1 MSNVK
6 NITSKI
12 LKDAVAGKENILA
25 AAEEEKNKILSKKAS
40 AANEIA
46 QEILQKAEAD
56 AKSKKERLISS
67 AKLKVRNNKLAAK
80 QEIIDEVFEKSIN
93 KLTELSKEQFLNF
106 VKNSILSMNLT
117 GKQTLILNETGLK
130 FVDDSF
136 IDELNKEA
144 KATIALSKTAGN
156 FKGGFILENNGIEIN
171 STYEALVSSLRDE
184 LEFEVAKS
192 KNQVSVYQICPLNCQ
207 ETHPME
213 FSHPS
218 NILFHL

>member
-12 LKDAVAGKENILA
+12 LKDAEAGKENILA

-40 AANEIA
+40 SANEIA

-56 AKSKKERLISS
+56 AKSKKERVISS

-144 KATIALSKTAGN
+144 KVTIALSKTAGN
-156 FKGGFILENNGIEIN
+156 FKGGFILKNNGIEIN

-184 LEFEVAKS
+184 LEFEVAK
-192 KNQVSVYQICPLNCQ
+192 V
-207 ETHPME
+207 
-213 FSHPS
+213 
-218 NILFHL
+218 LFN

>member
-12 LKDAVAGKENILA
+12 LKDAEAGKENILA

-56 AKSKKERLISS
+56 AKSKKERVISS

-117 GKQTLILNETGLK
+117 GKQTLILN
-130 FVDDSF
+130 DSF

-184 LEFEVAKS
+184 LEFEVAK
-192 KNQVSVYQICPLNCQ
+192 V
-207 ETHPME
+207 
-213 FSHPS
+213 
-218 NILFHL
+218 LFN

>member
-12 LKDAVAGKENILA
+12 LKDAEAGKENILA

-56 AKSKKERLISS
+56 AKSKKERVISS

-136 IDELNKEA
+136 IEELNKEA
-144 KATIALSKTAGN
+144 KATIALSKIAGN

-184 LEFEVAKS
+184 LEFEVAK
-192 KNQVSVYQICPLNCQ
+192 V
-207 ETHPME
+207 
-213 FSHPS
+213 
-218 NILFHL
+218 LFN

>member
-12 LKDAVAGKENILA
+12 LKDAEAGKENILA

-56 AKSKKERLISS
+56 AKSKKERVISS

-93 KLTELSKEQFLNF
+93 KLTELSKEEFLNF

-136 IDELNKEA
+136 IEELNKEA
-144 KATIALSKTAGN
+144 KATIALSKIAGN

-184 LEFEVAKS
+184 LEFEVAK
-192 KNQVSVYQICPLNCQ
+192 V
-207 ETHPME
+207 
-213 FSHPS
+213 
-218 NILFHL
+218 LFN

>member
-1 MSNVK
+1 MLEELGVK
-6 NITSKI
+6 AKEAERKLS
-12 LKDAVAGKENILA
+12 VATT
-25 AAEEEKNKILSKKAS
+25 EEKNKILSKKAS

-56 AKSKKERLISS
+56 AKSKKERVISS

-184 LEFEVAKS
+184 LEFEVAK
-192 KNQVSVYQICPLNCQ
+192 V
-207 ETHPME
+207 
-213 FSHPS
+213 
-218 NILFHL
+218 LFN

>member
-12 LKDAVAGKENILA
+12 LKDAEAGKENILA

-56 AKSKKERLISS
+56 AKSKKERVISS

-184 LEFEVAKS
+184 LEFEVAKVLV
-192 KNQVSVYQICPLNCQ
+192 N
-207 ETHPME
+207 
-213 FSHPS
+213 
-218 NILFHL
+218 

>member
-12 LKDAVAGKENILA
+12 LKDAEAGKENILA

-56 AKSKKERLISS
+56 AKSKKERVISS

-93 KLTELSKEQFLNF
+93 KLTELSKEKFLNF

-184 LEFEVAKS
+184 LEFEVAK
-192 KNQVSVYQICPLNCQ
+192 V
-207 ETHPME
+207 
-213 FSHPS
+213 
-218 NILFHL
+218 LFN

>member
-12 LKDAVAGKENILA
+12 LKDAEARKENILA

-56 AKSKKERLISS
+56 AKSKKERVISS

-184 LEFEVAKS
+184 LEFEVAK
-192 KNQVSVYQICPLNCQ
+192 V
-207 ETHPME
+207 
-213 FSHPS
+213 
-218 NILFHL
+218 LFN

>member
-12 LKDAVAGKENILA
+12 LKDAEAGKENILA
-25 AAEEEKNKILSKKAS
+25 AAEEEKNKILSKKES

-56 AKSKKERLISS
+56 AKSKKERVIYSD
-67 AKLKVRNNKLAAK
+67 KLKVRNNKLAAK

-136 IDELNKEA
+136 IDELNKEV

-184 LEFEVAKS
+184 LEFEVAK
-192 KNQVSVYQICPLNCQ
+192 V
-207 ETHPME
+207 
-213 FSHPS
+213 
-218 NILFHL
+218 LFN